1 MVRIC
6 CLLFSDIL
14 LMHRILSLQCSLTL
28 IWLFSYLVIHVVFA
42 DTENAAD
49 QGKNVD
55 DGMYMLILRLSRMSI
70 RQELERNF
78 FIVLS

>member
-1 MVRIC
+1 
-6 CLLFSDIL
+6 
-14 LMHRILSLQCSLTL
+14 MHIILSLQCSLNL

-42 DTENAAD
+42 DTENAD

>member
-1 MVRIC
+1 
-6 CLLFSDIL
+6 
-14 LMHRILSLQCSLTL
+14 MHIILSLQCSLNL

-55 DGMYMLILRLSRMSI
+55 DGMYMLILR
-70 RQELERNF
+70 
-78 FIVLS
+78 

>member
-1 MVRIC
+1 
-6 CLLFSDIL
+6 
-14 LMHRILSLQCSLTL
+14 MHIILSLQCSLNL
-28 IWLFSYLVIHVVFA
+28 IWLSYLVIHVVFA

>member
-1 MVRIC
+1 
-6 CLLFSDIL
+6 
-14 LMHRILSLQCSLTL
+14 MHIILSLQCSLNL
-28 IWLFSYLVIHVVFA
+28 IWLFGYLVIHVVFA

-78 FIVLS
+78 FIVLT